1 MYDVKELINRM
12 KTVANINSNV
22 KLAEILN
29 VSYNTFNTWLKRHK
43 LPQDVLYN
51 FCIKYKC
58 SLDYLIFNKNDSY
71 SLLNFQKTAET
82 ASNTDDSFSNYL
94 FYGTYE
100 PLNIKPGQNLKLNS
114 TLLHSGA
121 YYLIKVNSTCFIAK
135 VDINPF
141 ENIAYI
147 RANHF
152 SKELP
157 LKEFINIKLGLIL
170 I

>member
-51 FCIKYKC
+51 FCIEYKC

-82 ASNTDDSFSNYL
+82 ENKTDDSFLNHL

-100 PLNIKPGQNLKLNS
+100 PLNIKPGQNLKLNG

-121 YYLIKVNSTCFIAK
+121 YYLIKVNSIYLIAK

-141 ENIAYI
+141 ENIAFI
-147 RANHF
+147 KANNF

-157 LKEFINIKLGLIL
+157 LKEFINIKIGLIL